1 MNRTCRFRCVS
12 VGVFAGAA
20 LLFASSAPSQ
30 QPVQEQG
37 QPQVAPAAVAS
48 QKVALKKFV
57 DATNQLSPEVRK
69 HLSSGLQTYL
79 RFANAVVNGTA
90 TKPSADVG
98 HKTPW
103 ASGASFAGGAIAVS
117 DPVLDP
123 GSEGYTQNTTSS
135 AWCGNSVVVGYQ
147 DTGALLRTD
156 PKNVFGVPNSLDGIS
171 YSADAGKSF
180 KDLGALTPG
189 TFYANALMGDPI
201 VTCSS
206 PAHFQYASILNT
218 LASDG
223 MTPLIGPSV
232 SFSTDGGKTWSE
244 PLQVVSLDGSTEVA
258 DKPSLAVDPANAR
271 HMYLTYTH
279 ASALGCTNV
288 EIVRSTNGGQ
298 KWSLPP
304 VAINSDCNNPNV
316 LMNTGSSVVVA
327 PGGKIF
333 VAYESF
339 PVSTNGTSFG
349 KTAIYF
355 VRSLDGGATF
365 GKPEKISDVTPAGDG
380 VYLNGPLQANDYPQL
395 AVDRTNRS
403 SHGTVYIT
411 WPDGRNHV
419 VPDRNAPSGTY
430 AYADVFVAK
439 STNFGASFKVLG
451 AISPTPKDFRGIGR
465 DQFLPAIAVDS
476 DGEVAVCYY
485 DRRNDRANLRVD
497 RFCSISA
504 NQGKT
509 WKDQE
514 VSVLNWL
521 PTPNKDP
528 LSGGATAVI
537 SEYDGLT
544 SEFLLHGDGF
554 FGAFIIEISGNQNV
568 VATKF

>member
-1 MNRTCRFRCVS
+1 MSRQANFSRARVVPATAILS
-12 VGVFAGAA
+12 AA
-20 LLFASSAPSQ
+20 LLFAAAAPAQ
-30 QPVQEQG
+30 QPVVANS
-37 QPQVAPAAVAS
+37 VAPSRVAANKA
-48 QKVALKKFV
+48 ALKKFV
-57 DATNQLSPEVRK
+57 DATNQLSPEVKK
-69 HLSSGLQTYL
+69 HLSRGLQTYL
-79 RFANAVVNGTA
+79 RYANAAVNGTA
-90 TKPSADVG
+90 TKPSADAAR
-98 HKTPW
+98 KTPW

-117 DPVLDP
+117 NPSLDP
-123 GSEGYTQNTTSS
+123 AAEGYTQNTTSS
-135 AWCGNSVVVGYQ
+135 AWCGNSVVVGYE
-147 DTGALLRTD
+147 DTGAFLRTD
-156 PKNVFGVPNSLDGIS
+156 PAQMSGVPVTLDGIS
-171 YSADAGKSF
+171 YSADGGKSF
-180 KDLGALTPG
+180 KDLGSLTPG
-189 TFYANALMGDPI
+189 TFSANALIGDPI

-206 PAHFQYASILNT
+206 PSHFQYASILNT
-218 LASDG
+218 MASDG
-223 MTPLIGPSV
+223 FTPLIGPSV
-232 SFSTDGGKTWSE
+232 SFSADGGKTWNE
-244 PLQVVSLDGSTEVA
+244 PLQLVSLDGSTELA
-258 DKPSLAVDPANAR
+258 DKPSLAVDPANPR

-279 ASALGCTNV
+279 ASALACANV
-288 EIVRSTNGGQ
+288 EMVRSSDGG
-298 KWSLPP
+298 KTWSLPA
-304 VAINSDCNNPNV
+304 AINSDCNNPNI
-316 LMNTGSSVVVA
+316 LMNTGSSVVVS
-327 PGGKIF
+327 PGGKVY

-339 PVSTNGTSFG
+339 PVPSGGTSFG

-365 GKPEKISDVTPAGDG
+365 GKPEKISDVTPGGDG
-380 VYLNGPLQANDYPQL
+380 VYLNGPLQANDYPHL

-403 SHGTVYIT
+403 TRGTVYIT

-419 VPDRNAPSGTY
+419 VPERNAPSGTY

-451 AISPTPKDFRGIGR
+451 AISPTPKEFRGIGR
-465 DQFLPAIAVDS
+465 DQFLPAIAVDN

-497 RFCSISA
+497 RFCSIST

-528 LSGGATAVI
+528 LSGGATGVI

-544 SEFLLHGDGF
+544 TEFLLHGDGF
-554 FGAFIIEISGNQNV
+554 FGAFIVEISGNQNV

>member
-1 MNRTCRFRCVS
+1 MNAQCRFRSACVS
-12 VGVFAGAA
+12 VFAAAA
-20 LLFASSAPSQ
+20 LLFASGAHAQQTGQQNAASNAAAPQ
-30 QPVQEQG
+30 R
-37 QPQVAPAAVAS
+37 A
-48 QKVALKKFV
+48 ALKKFV

-69 HLSSGLQTYL
+69 HLSRGLQTYL
-79 RFANAVVNGTA
+79 HYASAVVNGTA
-90 TKPSADVG
+90 TKPSADVA

-103 ASGASFAGGAIAVS
+103 TSGGSFAGGAIPVS
-117 DPVLDP
+117 NPALDP
-123 GSEGYTQNTTSS
+123 ASQGYTQNTTAS
-135 AWCGNSVVVGYQ
+135 AWCGNSIVVGYE
-147 DTGALLRTD
+147 DTGAFLRTD
-156 PKNVFGVPNSLDGIS
+156 PTEAFGVPVSLDGIS

-189 TFYANALMGDPI
+189 TFSANALIGDPI
-201 VTCSS
+201 VKCSS

-218 LASDG
+218 MASDG
-223 MTPLIGPSV
+223 FTSLTGPSV

-244 PLQVVSLDGSTEVA
+244 PLLAAALDLDTEVA
-258 DKPSLAVDPANAR
+258 DKPSLAVDPANPHR
-271 HMYLTYTH
+271 MFLTYTH
-279 ASALGCTNV
+279 ASALVCTNV
-288 EIVRSTNGGQ
+288 EIVRSTDGG
-298 KWSLPP
+298 KTWSLPA
-304 VAINSDCNNPNV
+304 AINSDCNNPNV
-316 LMNTGSSVVVA
+316 LMNTGSSVVVS
-327 PGGKIF
+327 PGGKIY

-339 PVSTNGTSFG
+339 PVPPPGTSFG

-365 GKPEKISDVTPAGDG
+365 GKPEKISDVMPAGDG

-395 AVDRTNRS
+395 AVDRTNHS

-451 AISPTPKDFRGIGR
+451 AISPTPKDFRGVGR
-465 DQFLPAIAVDS
+465 DQFLPAIAVDN

-497 RFCSISA
+497 RFCSISP

-521 PTPNKDP
+521 PSPNRDP
-528 LSGGATAVI
+528 LVGGASAVI

>member
-1 MNRTCRFRCVS
+1 MNRTGRFRSVCVS
-12 VGVFAGAA
+12 VYAAAA
-20 LLFASSAPSQ
+20 LLVASGAHAQ
-30 QPVQEQG
+30 QH
-37 QPQVAPAAVAS
+37 VAPAAVAPR
-48 QKVALKKFV
+48 KAALKKFV

-69 HLSSGLQTYL
+69 HLSHGLQTYL
-79 RFANAVVNGTA
+79 HYANAVVNGTA
-90 TKPSADVG
+90 TKPIADAA

-117 DPVLDP
+117 NPALDP
-123 GSEGYTQNTTSS
+123 SSQGYTQNTTSS
-135 AWCGNSVVVGYQ
+135 AWCGNSIVVGYQ
-147 DTGALLRTD
+147 DTGAFLRTD
-156 PKNVFGVPNSLDGIS
+156 PNAAFGVPNSFDGIS
-171 YSADAGKSF
+171 YSADAGKNF

-189 TFYANALMGDPI
+189 TFSANALIGDPI

-218 LASDG
+218 MASDG
-223 MTPLIGPSV
+223 ITPLIGPSV

-258 DKPSLAVDPANAR
+258 DNPSLAVDPANPR

-279 ASALGCTNV
+279 ASALACTNV
-288 EIVRSTNGGQ
+288 EMVRSTDGG
-298 KWSLPP
+298 KTWSAPA
-304 VAINSDCNNPNV
+304 AINSDCNNPNI
-316 LMNTGSSVVVA
+316 LMNTGSSLVVS
-327 PGGKIF
+327 PGGKIY

-339 PVSTNGTSFG
+339 PVPPAGTSFG
-349 KTAIYF
+349 KTAIFF

-365 GKPEKISDVTPAGDG
+365 GKPVKISDVTPAGDG

-395 AVDRTNRS
+395 AVDRTNHS
-403 SHGTVYIT
+403 SRGTVYIT

-419 VPDRNAPSGTY
+419 VPERNAPSGTY

-451 AISPTPKDFRGIGR
+451 AISPTPKDFRGVGR
-465 DQFLPAIAVDS
+465 DQFLPAIAVDNDS
-476 DGEVAVCYY
+476 EVAVCYY

-521 PTPNKDP
+521 PTPNTDP
-528 LSGGATAVI
+528 ISGGATAVI